1 MWRKDLNK
9 TFLPLFLVS
18 LGILFSLSCKKRE
31 IVEFPI
37 PEPIFSF
44 HGTINGDSLV
54 LIAGVDGASA
64 FALTNATYNYYGLE
78 PKRFEGLLFKRNSSV
93 NEPKYSFNIVF
104 FDSSMR
110 TSLSSKEIGPF
121 LIEPNKKFLLDTI
134 QKKVQYAEVQL
145 VAEPPPPG
153 LSYSYRWFFEDG
165 TISYFPSLTYRFTNN
180 TTQKVVLVTESDGN
194 TDTIVN
200 YITTTDTSLL
210 CPLQFKAYPTITGF
224 NLEADPGYSNYQW
237 EFSDGTQ
244 LSGRSIDWVPSGP
257 GRFKIKCSA
266 TGPSGCLVS
275 FNKTLVYPNTSNIVS
290 ANFSYRLKQTNNL
303 PTLKDELKNKI
314 VINMSARFQDYSSK
328 ISRIQSNP
336 VNYLKVFKVESFRN
350 KDNTA
355 CVKVELAFAAWLYNI
370 ADSNDSIFVESKKVI
385 IPIGYPKND

>member
-54 LIAGVDGASA
+54 LIAGIDGIEAIPNV
-64 FALTNATYNYYGLE
+64 FLE
-78 PKRFEGLLFKRNSSV
+78 SSQQFK
-93 NEPKYSFNIVF
+93 SFGGHLGNNGYFPRKNGVGIVF
-104 FDSSMR
+104 NDSSLR
-110 TSLSSKEIGPF
+110 TSLGSSEIGPF
-121 LIEPNKKFLLDTI
+121 LMEPNKKFLLDTL
-134 QKKVQYAEVQL
+134 QKKEQYADVQL
-145 VAEPPPPG
+145 FAEPSPPG

-165 TISYFPSLTYRFTNN
+165 TISYFPSLTYRFANN

-210 CPLQFKAYPTITGF
+210 CPLQFKAYSTITGF

-290 ANFSYRLKQTNNL
+290 ANFSYRLIQSRNL
-303 PTLKDELKNKI
+303 DVLRDNLKNKI
-314 VINMSARFQDYSSK
+314 KISCYTNGTSYSSK
-328 ISRIQSNP
+328 ISRHHINP
-336 VNYLKVFKVESFRN
+336 ANYLRVNKVEPFRN
-350 KDNTA
+350 YSNSD
-355 CVKVELAFAAWLYNI
+355 CVKVELEFAAWLYNI
-370 ADSNDSIFVESKKVI
+370 TNRNDSIFVESKKVI
-385 IPIGYPKND
+385 IPIGYPKSN

>member
-44 HGTINGDSLV
+44 RGTINGDSLT
-54 LIAGVDGASA
+54 LIAGVDGVS
-64 FALTNATYNYYGLE
+64 FIPRISNTYFSYGSR
-78 PKRFEGLLFKRNSSV
+78 PKSFECLMLKNNSLSNNSLSSLSV
-93 NEPKYSFNIVF
+93 VF
-104 FDSSMR
+104 IDSSWR
-110 TSLSSKEIGPF
+110 TSLSSVEIGPF
-121 LIEPNKKFLLDTI
+121 LMEPNKKFLLDTI

-145 VAEPPPPG
+145 FAEPPPPG

-180 TTQKVVLVTESDGN
+180 TNQKVVLVTESDGN

-200 YITTTDTSLL
+200 YITTDTSLL
-210 CPLQFKAYPTITGF
+210 CPLQFKTYPTITGF

-244 LSGRSIDWVPSGP
+244 LSGRIIDWVPSGP
-257 GRFKIKCSA
+257 GRFKIKCTA
-266 TGPSGCLVS
+266 TGPSGCTVN
-275 FNKTLVYPNTSNIVS
+275 FNKTLVYPHPSNIVS
-290 ANFSYRLKQTNNL
+290 ANFSYRLIQSNNL
-303 PTLKDELKNKI
+303 QTLMDDLKNKI
-314 VINMSARFQDYSSK
+314 LILWRADYEEYSSK

-336 VNYLKVFKVESFRN
+336 ANYLKVLKVESFRN
-350 KDNTA
+350 KYNTA
-355 CVKVELAFAAWLYNI
+355 CVKVELEFAAWLYNI
-370 ADSNDSIFVESKKVI
+370 KNRNDSIFVESKKVI
-385 IPIGYPKND
+385 LPIGYPKND